1 MIRGEFHWY
10 DCMLNLSLAGLSI
23 HPVRPFLL
31 ASCSRDSTMR
41 LWSLASFVAPLYLK
55 VLAGKPDDEII
66 RVNGEY
72 NVVVFVKS
80 ILSKGDYTYLGGR

>member
-1 MIRGEFHWY
+1 
-10 DCMLNLSLAGLSI
+10 MLVYFFSFAGLSI

-55 VLAGKPDDEII
+55 VLAGKLDDEII
-66 RVNGEY
+66 KVTGESDESRSY
-72 NVVVFVKS
+72 QVKKA
-80 ILSKGDYTYLGGR
+80 LDT